1 MTGILLQVVVALSV
15 VATSAA
21 QNSSSN
27 VNDDPAQP
35 LFPESFADPAFVKD
49 PKTNYF
55 WAFSTRQCASNWT
68 ASPPNVWAPDVVLIE
83 ILRSPFDNLT
93 NKPGYVMY
101 YSASSSQESNMHC
114 VGTAYS
120 RQPQGPYEAS
130 PKPLVCPLD
139 QGGAIDPNGFRDPAT
154 GKQYVTYKV
163 DANSIGSGG
172 ACGNSVVNP
181 KQKATPIRIQEVDST
196 DGTTLIGNYVEIE
209 NAIFPKM
216 SPTSRRPVSSL
227 GCFSD
232 PSYTVKYAT
241 NMNGILHG
249 ANNTN
254 GPAVSHYDRGLAPLL
269 TTGDYVL
276 VAPGGFYAGPGGV
289 NAIWHSTNTSLP
301 GSPRQLHKAR
311 LNVTGTTVSFMENTT
326 GLHGGSS
333 NTSNS
338 TSSPTSASLSGS
350 ATTTGSG
357 EYINVI

>member
-1 MTGILLQVVVALSV
+1 MTGILLQLVVTLSV

-55 WAFSTRQCASNWT
+55 WAFSTSGPKANVQVTLSTDDFNTFTFRNGTDALPHPGNWT
-68 ASPPNVWAPDVVLIE
+68 ASPPDVWAPDVVLIE
-83 ILRSPFDNLT
+83 NLRSPFDNLT

-101 YSASSSQESNMHC
+101 YSANSSQKSNMHC
-114 VGTAYS
+114 
-120 RQPQGPYEAS
+120 AS

-139 QGGAIDPNGFRDPAT
+139 QGGAIDPSGFRDPAT

-209 NAIFPKM
+209 NAIFPEDVAYVEAPSLLSVPWLHRLLLGPELYGEIRHQF
-216 SPTSRRPVSSL
+216 SPTV
-227 GCFSD
+227 
-232 PSYTVKYAT
+232 AQ
-241 NMNGILHG
+241 
-249 ANNTN
+249 
-254 GPAVSHYDRGLAPLL
+254 GPLECHWHDCQ
-269 TTGDYVL
+269 
-276 VAPGGFYAGPGGV
+276 FYG
-289 NAIWHSTNTSLP
+289 
-301 GSPRQLHKAR
+301 
-311 LNVTGTTVSFMENTT
+311 NTT

-333 NTSNS
+333 NTSTS
-338 TSSPTSASLSGS
+338 TSSTSASL

-357 EYINVI
+357 ATSSQSSAAGAQMTGQTGLFALGVAAAGAIVGGLLI